1 MRITYRNKSNFKYW
15 ESRWTNVNV
24 DEAMTNSS
32 YYPLKFSNL
41 VVKNKDKLILE
52 AGCGNGRVVRY
63 YHNKKYKIIGID
75 FIKETIEKIKSA
87 NPMID
92 VRVGNICKLNF
103 KDEYFDVILAFGLYH
118 NFNLDN
124 ISVALNETYRV
135 LKKGGKICVSF
146 RSDNIQQ
153 LIIDYMNKDKSLKNK
168 QFHKMNLKKNE
179 FKELLESHGFKIK
192 NIYSVQNFPFLY
204 KFKLFRSKSH
214 KIFDENKGRIEGYR
228 LSAFGTII
236 QNSIIKLFP
245 ESFCNL
251 YLAIASKN

>member
-1 MRITYRNKSNFKYW
+1 
-15 ESRWTNVNV
+15 
-24 DEAMTNSS
+24 MTNSS

-92 VRVGNICKLNF
+92 VRVVNICKLNF

-118 NFNLDN
+118 NLNLDN

-168 QFHKMNLKKNE
+168 QFHKMNLKK
-179 FKELLESHGFKIK
+179 K
-192 NIYSVQNFPFLY
+192 
-204 KFKLFRSKSH
+204 
-214 KIFDENKGRIEGYR
+214 
-228 LSAFGTII
+228 
-236 QNSIIKLFP
+236 
-245 ESFCNL
+245 
-251 YLAIASKN
+251 